1 MSKHLCTLRFFCLCE
16 PVTFLR
22 SGRPLGLNQRDI
34 DNCMKFRQ
42 RRAVDSPVAGGH
54 GLNNRRRRF
63 DWRGGPSRPMGLG
76 RACR

>member
-1 MSKHLCTLRFFCLCE
+1 MYKHLCTLRFFSLCG
-16 PVTFLR
+16 PAHVPR

-63 DWRGGPSRPMGLG
+63 VWRVGPSPPTGLG